1 MSAQA
6 STDRWAE
13 PTSASADRPGLS
25 VASNGHL
32 RVAMV
37 HLSDFRI
44 DSRIQRLAGALA
56 ERGDEV
62 HLFCLGERDELRVG
76 AGRIVVHPIDVPKP
90 AGGARAYV
98 VGYGR
103 FLLAAAR
110 RLAACDRRRRF
121 DIVEAHNM
129 PDILTAAALVPRLRG
144 TPVILNVHDT
154 FPELFATKFDRPADH
169 PIMRV
174 LELEERIGAALAD
187 RLITVTD
194 EAREVLERRGVGR
207 GRTIVVMNSPD
218 EGVFGP
224 ARAAREIPAH
234 GPIRLV
240 YTGGLAPRYG
250 VETIIRAFGRL
261 RETAPR
267 VHARICGWGEDRDR
281 LADLAEEIAPG
292 CVSISEQPV
301 PFAEIPGELA
311 AAHVGIVPTLHDP
324 FTELLL
330 PVKLLEYVHMG
341 LPVVASRIPGIQR
354 YFPGDELTL
363 CAPGDPDAFA
373 AAIELL
379 CADPARA
386 LGRAQRATETLTTL
400 SWEQQRSRYLALV
413 DELVGRRA
421 AVA

>member
-1 MSAQA
+1 VDGPERHLRFA
-6 STDRWAE
+6 SPDR
-13 PTSASADRPGLS
+13 T
-25 VASNGHL
+25 L

-76 AGRIVVHPIDVPKP
+76 EGRILVHPIDCPKP
-90 AGGARAYV
+90 AGRAKAYLT
-98 VGYGR
+98 GYTR

-110 RLAACDRRRRF
+110 RLAACDRARRF
-121 DIVEAHNM
+121 DLVEAHNM

-154 FPELFATKFDRPADH
+154 FPELFATKFGRRADH

-174 LELEERIGAALAD
+174 LELEERLGAALAD

-194 EAREVLERRGVGR
+194 EARSRLEARGVGR
-207 GRTIVVMNSPD
+207 GRTVVVMNSPD

-224 ARAAREIPAH
+224 ERPAGELPAA

-240 YTGGLAPRYG
+240 YTGGLAERYG
-250 VETIIRAFGRL
+250 VETVIRAFGRL

-267 VHARICGWGEDRDR
+267 VEARICGWGEDRDR
-281 LADLAEEIAPG
+281 LAALAEEIAPG
-292 CVSISEQPV
+292 RISISAEPV
-301 PFAEIPGELA
+301 PFARIPGELA
-311 AAHVGIVPTLHDP
+311 AADIGIVPTLLDP

-341 LPVVASRIPGIQR
+341 LPVIASRIPGIQR

-373 AAIELL
+373 SAVELL
-379 CADPARA
+379 CAEPTLAHARA
-386 LGRAQRATETLTTL
+386 ARASATLTTL
-400 SWEQQRSRYLALV
+400 GWPRQRARYLALV

-421 AVA
+421 AVAA